1 MCALYVFDKMPKWKK
16 IIVVQQIKAME
27 VELSSET
34 QCSKEEEDE
43 IGRRSKKFKD
53 SSGDKPFSP
62 PQGMVSYRD
71 SLIGD
76 ILGAYE

>member
-1 MCALYVFDKMPKWKK
+1 MIKVRKDKGIEVTGKK
-16 IIVVQQIKAME
+16 KAME

-53 SSGDKPFSP
+53 SSEDKPFSQP
-62 PQGMVSYRD
+62 RGMVSYRD
-71 SLIGD
+71 SLIRD

>member
-1 MCALYVFDKMPKWKK
+1 MIKVRKDKGIEVTGKK
-16 IIVVQQIKAME
+16 KAME
-27 VELSSET
+27 VGLSSET
-34 QCSKEEEDE
+34 QCSNEEEDE

-53 SSGDKPFSP
+53 SSEDKPFSQ

>member
-1 MCALYVFDKMPKWKK
+1 MIKVRKDKGIEVTGKK
-16 IIVVQQIKAME
+16 KAME

-43 IGRRSKKFKD
+43 ISKRSKKFKD
-53 SSGDKPFSP
+53 SSKDKPFSQP
-62 PQGMVSYRD
+62 RGMVSYRD
-71 SLIGD
+71 SLNGD